1 MIQSNGK
8 EVLNVPCKESV
19 IDVKQIPECVGESLA
34 RSAYPGIR
42 AFYEDPKNQ
51 AAFEAWLPTY
61 RARQK
66 ERKRLAKLEQEGG

>member
-8 EVLNVPCKESV
+8 EVRKMSANENV
-19 IDVKQIPECVGESLA
+19 IDTSQIPDCVGESLA